1 MKDMS
6 LRVMMR
12 LNLQVKMAE
21 VNDDEISLCIEIP
34 SQVGANKFCTFSFF
48 HHVQWLDQRIQFN
61 NIRED
66 EFKND
71 VSAHKQEVICLIQ
84 KYKAS

>member
-1 MKDMS
+1 MLRFENIVMKDMS

-12 LNLQVKMAE
+12 LNLQVVKKYLE
-21 VNDDEISLCIEIP
+21 DIIHNHHDNDETGEGVLF
-34 SQVGANKFCTFSFF
+34 QLYLFL
-48 HHVQWLDQRIQFN
+48 QWLDSRIQFN

-71 VSAHKQEVICLIQ
+71 VSAHKQEVGI
-84 KYKAS
+84 

>member
-1 MKDMS
+1 MLRFENIVMKDMS

-12 LNLQVKMAE
+12 LNLQVKKCLE
-21 VNDDEISLCIEIP
+21 DIIHNHHDNDETGEGVLL
-34 SQVGANKFCTFSFF
+34 QLYLFL
-48 HHVQWLDQRIQFN
+48 QWLDSRIQFN

-71 VSAHKQEVICLIQ
+71 VSAHKQEVDT
-84 KYKAS
+84 